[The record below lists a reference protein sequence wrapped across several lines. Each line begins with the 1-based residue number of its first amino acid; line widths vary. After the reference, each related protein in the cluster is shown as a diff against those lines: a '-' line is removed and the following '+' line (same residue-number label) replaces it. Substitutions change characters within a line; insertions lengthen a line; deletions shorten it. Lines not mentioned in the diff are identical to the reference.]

1 MGVGVRVDVGVG
13 VGLGKGE
20 VGGEVAEGFEEKEGK
35 KGRGKEGVDKVGNML
50 KDGGW
55 KGGG

>member
-1 MGVGVRVDVGVG
+1 MV
-13 VGLGKGE
+13 
-20 VGGEVAEGFEEKEGK
+20 EGFEEKERK